1 MVEIFPL
8 EYTHPLMTS
17 PDTKNPEI
25 YRRSKLYHDNT
36 MTHPKSTSM
45 PRNILF
51 TLLASIFITL
61 LGIGIIAPLMPIYA
75 TRLGASGIGL
85 GLMVAGFSVS
95 RGVLQPF
102 VGGLSDRH
110 GRKRFL
116 VVGLL
121 IYALAGVTY
130 TLAASVEHLV
140 LIRVFH
146 GVGSAMVIPIAMAYI
161 GDLAPVGEEGRY
173 MGMLNIALFS
183 GIGGG
188 PVIGGLFLDTLG
200 MNSAFYAMA
209 GFSGLSMLLVGTF
222 LPPRSAESERSM
234 SPRILSVLGE
244 MARDA
249 RIMGVL
255 LSRMATMLILV
266 PTMAFLPILMT
277 RFMDATGIEIGV
289 VVASRTLVNAALQ
302 HPFGRAVDRYNKLVL
317 LLVGSLAVSGAI
329 FVVPLVDR
337 LSALI
342 GLFVLMGMGEAVVWP
357 TLGALAVEG
366 GRLYGQG
373 AVMGVF
379 NMAMSAG
386 VLLGS
391 IGSGAAMDYFGLQ
404 YAFYITAAFLVVAT
418 GVAIFLIRKND
429 SPGPR
434 PSEARGIS

>member
-1 MVEIFPL
+1 
-8 EYTHPLMTS
+8 
-17 PDTKNPEI
+17 
-25 YRRSKLYHDNT
+25 
-36 MTHPKSTSM
+36 M

-51 TLLASIFITL
+51 TLLASIFIAL

-85 GLMVAGFSVS
+85 GLMVAGFSIS

-116 VVGLL
+116 VAGLI

-209 GFSGLSMLLVGTF
+209 GFSGLSVLLVGAF
-222 LPPRSAESERSM
+222 LPPRDPDSEQPV
-234 SPRILSVLGE
+234 SPRILSALGR

-249 RIMGVL
+249 RIVGVL
-255 LSRMATMLILV
+255 VSRMASMVVLV

-289 VVASRTLVNAALQ
+289 VVACRTLVNAALQ
-302 HPFGRAVDRYNKLVL
+302 HPFGRAVDRYNRITL
-317 LLVGSLAVSGAI
+317 LLIGSFTVSGAI
-329 FVVPLVDR
+329 FVTPLAGR
-337 LSALI
+337 LATLI
-342 GLFVLMGMGEAVVWP
+342 VLFVLMGAGEAVVWP

-366 GRLYGQG
+366 GRRYGQG
-373 AVMGVF
+373 TVMGVF

-391 IGSGAAMDYFGLQ
+391 IGCGAAMDFFGLQ
-404 YAFYITAAFLVVAT
+404 YAFYLTAAFLVLATIVA
-418 GVAIFLIRKND
+418 AFLIGRD
-429 SPGPR
+429 SPASKNASG
-434 PSEARGIS
+434 S

>member
-1 MVEIFPL
+1 
-8 EYTHPLMTS
+8 
-17 PDTKNPEI
+17 
-25 YRRSKLYHDNT
+25 
-36 MTHPKSTSM
+36 M

-51 TLLASIFITL
+51 TLLASIFIAL

-75 TRLGASGIGL
+75 TRLGASGVGL

-102 VGGLSDRH
+102 VGGLSDRY

-116 VVGLL
+116 VAGL
-121 IYALAGVTY
+121 IVYALAGITY
-130 TLAASVEHLV
+130 TVAASVEHLV

-183 GIGGG
+183 GVGGG

-209 GFSGLSMLLVGTF
+209 GFSGLSVLLVGVF
-222 LPPRSAESERSM
+222 LPPRSAGSEQPE
-234 SPRILSVLGE
+234 SPRILSALGQ

-249 RIMGVL
+249 RIVGVL
-255 LSRMATMLILV
+255 VSRMATMLILV

-277 RFMDATGIEIGV
+277 RFMAATGIEVGM
-289 VVASRTLVNAALQ
+289 VVASRTLVNAAFQ
-302 HPFGRAVDRYNKLVL
+302 YPFGKVVDRYNRVAL
-317 LLVGSLAVSGAI
+317 LLTGSLVVSGAV
-329 FVVPLVDR
+329 FATPFAGR
-337 LSALI
+337 LATLIAL
-342 GLFVLMGMGEAVVWP
+342 FALMGMGEALVWP

-366 GRLYGQG
+366 GRRYGQG

-391 IGSGAAMDYFGLQ
+391 IGCGAAMDFFGLQ
-404 YAFYITAAFLVVAT
+404 YAFYLTAVFLVLATAVAAFLIGNA
-418 GVAIFLIRKND
+418 
-429 SPGPR
+429 
-434 PSEARGIS
+434 PSSGSEEASWEKVTREAGA

>member
-1 MVEIFPL
+1 
-8 EYTHPLMTS
+8 
-17 PDTKNPEI
+17 
-25 YRRSKLYHDNT
+25 
-36 MTHPKSTSM
+36 M

-51 TLLASIFITL
+51 TLLASIFIAL

-102 VGGLSDRH
+102 VGGFSDRY

-116 VVGLL
+116 VAGL
-121 IYALAGVTY
+121 IVYAVAGITY
-130 TLAASVEHLV
+130 TLAGSVEHLV
-140 LIRVFH
+140 MIRIFH

-173 MGMLNIALFS
+173 MSMLNIALFS

-209 GFSGLSMLLVGTF
+209 GFSGLSVLMVGVL
-222 LPPRSAESERSM
+222 LPPRSGNAEQLET
-234 SPRILSVLGE
+234 PRFWSSLGQ
-244 MARDA
+244 MTRDA
-249 RIMGVL
+249 RVIGIL
-255 LSRMATMLILV
+255 LSRMASMLILV

-277 RFMDATGIEIGV
+277 RFMAATGIEVGM

-302 HPFGRAVDRYNKLVL
+302 HPFGKVVDRYDRTVL
-317 LLVGSLAVSGAI
+317 LLIGSLAVSGVI
-329 FVVPLVDR
+329 FVTPFAETF
-337 LSALI
+337 STLI
-342 GLFVLMGMGEAVVWP
+342 VLFVLMGMGEAIVWP

-366 GRLYGQG
+366 GRRYGQG
-373 AVMGVF
+373 AIMGVF

-391 IGSGAAMDYFGLQ
+391 IGSGAAMDFFGLQ
-404 YAFYITAAFLVVAT
+404 YAFYLTATFLALAT
-418 GVAIFLIRKND
+418 GVAVFLIGR
-429 SPGPR
+429 
-434 PSEARGIS
+434 SEPTTPLEASWKSAAREEKP

>member
-1 MVEIFPL
+1 
-8 EYTHPLMTS
+8 
-17 PDTKNPEI
+17 
-25 YRRSKLYHDNT
+25 
-36 MTHPKSTSM
+36 M

-51 TLLASIFITL
+51 TLLASIFIAL

-116 VVGLL
+116 VAGLI

-130 TLAASVEHLV
+130 TLAGSVEHLV
-140 LIRVFH
+140 LIRIFH

-209 GFSGLSMLLVGTF
+209 GFSGLSVLLVGAF
-222 LPPRSAESERSM
+222 LPPRDPDSEQPV
-234 SPRILSVLGE
+234 SPRILSALGR

-249 RIMGVL
+249 RIVGLL
-255 LSRMATMLILV
+255 LSRMASMVVLV

-277 RFMDATGIEIGV
+277 RFMDATGIEVGV

-302 HPFGRAVDRYNKLVL
+302 HPFGRAVDRYNRIAL
-317 LLVGSLAVSGAI
+317 LLAGSTVVSGAI
-329 FVVPLVDR
+329 FATPFADR
-337 LSALI
+337 LVTLI
-342 GLFVLMGMGEAVVWP
+342 TLFVLMGAGEAVVWP

-366 GRLYGQG
+366 GRSYGQG
-373 AVMGVF
+373 TVMGVF

-391 IGSGAAMDYFGLQ
+391 IGSGAAMDLFGLQ
-404 YAFYITAAFLVVAT
+404 YAFYLTAAFLLLAT
-418 GVAIFLIRKND
+418 IAAAVLIGKD
-429 SPGPR
+429 ASIGPR
-434 PSEARGIS
+434 PSEPRGVS